1 MPAFSSETWFI
12 LLVVTAVTIACCA
25 YTLAALLRD
34 HERIER
40 LKADVATLRAE
51 YERRVRELNQ
61 VAEAHKAGAQPDQ
74 GELGEFEIVE
84 PQQPQSKA
92 A

>member
-12 LLVVTAVTIACCA
+12 LFIVTGVTITCCA

-40 LKADVATLRAE
+40 LKSDVASLRAE
-51 YERRVRELNQ
+51 YDRRVRELNQ
-61 VAEAHKAGAQPDQ
+61 VAEAHKAGGKPDNH
-74 GELGEFEIVE
+74 ELGEVEIVE
-84 PQQPQSKA
+84 NQPQHSRA

>member
-1 MPAFSSETWFI
+1 MPAFSSETWLI
-12 LLVVTAVTIACCA
+12 LLAVTGVTITCCA

-40 LKADVATLRAE
+40 LKADVASLRAE
-51 YERRVRELNQ
+51 YDRRVREMNQ
-61 VAEAHKAGAQPDQ
+61 VAEAHKAGAKPDP
-74 GELGEFEIVE
+74 GELGEFEIIE
-84 PQQPQSKA
+84 PDGTNRQA